1 MDDMDDMDT
10 TIAPQEKGADNT
22 VALFLGLYLVV
33 LAFFILLVTISTL
46 EESKSKKVM
55 DSLSSAFTSIV
66 PPSADLKIFKTKDGD
81 VLAGQEFQQQITGI
95 FATELGID
103 KVETV
108 QPGRQMRLL
117 LAADSMFFQGKSTI
131 RPAMYPLLDRTVAAL
146 SNRPAG
152 LRYDLEFIIG
162 TPTLSD
168 GKTMPVAQTLELA
181 RAGAFARAMFDRG
194 IPPDSV
200 SVGMRPGHVG
210 EVVIWFYTRDIEA
223 DKLRF
228 DAPKQTEN

>member
-1 MDDMDDMDT
+1 MTSIDDE
-10 TIAPQEKGADNT
+10 IPPPQHQEDRT

-33 LAFFILLVTISTL
+33 LAFFIMLVTISTV
-46 EESKSKKVM
+46 EETKSQKVM

-66 PPSADLKIFKTKDGD
+66 PPSADLQTFKSKDGD
-81 VLAGQEFQQQITGI
+81 VLAGQEFQQQVTGI

-117 LAADSMFFQGKSTI
+117 LKADNLFFEGEARI
-131 RPAMYPLLDRTVAAL
+131 RPAMFPLLDRTVAAL
-146 SNRPAG
+146 SNRPTG
-152 LRYDLEFIIG
+152 LRYDLEFVIG

-168 GKTMPVAQTLELA
+168 GKTMPIAQTLEVQ
-181 RAGAFARAMFDRG
+181 RAGAFARAMSERG

-200 SVGMRPGHVG
+200 AVGMRPGHDG
-210 EVVIWFYTRDIEA
+210 EVVIWFYTRDIEV

-228 DAPKQTEN
+228 DGQKQTKN

>member
-1 MDDMDDMDT
+1 MDNMDAQIPAQEESGDQ
-10 TIAPQEKGADNT
+10 TI
-22 VALFLGLYLVV
+22 ALFLGLYLVV
-33 LAFFILLVTISTL
+33 LAFFILLVTISTV
-46 EESKSKKVM
+46 EDTKSKKVM

-66 PPSADLKIFKTKDGD
+66 PPSADLQSFKSKDGD
-81 VLAGQEFQQQITGI
+81 VLAGQEFQQQVTGI

-108 QPGRQMRLL
+108 QPGRQMRLMM
-117 LAADSMFFQGKSTI
+117 AADSLFFQGESRI

-146 SNRPAG
+146 SSRPAG
-152 LRYDLEFIIG
+152 LRYDLEFVIG

-168 GKTMPVAQTLELA
+168 GKTMPIAQTLEVQ
-181 RAGAFARAMFDRG
+181 RAGAFARAMFERG

-210 EVVIWFYTRDIEA
+210 EVVIWFYTRDVEA

-228 DAPKQTEN
+228 DSAPKTEN

>member
-1 MDDMDDMDT
+1 MDDMDT
-10 TIAPQEKGADNT
+10 QIAPQEHGSDHT
-22 VALFLGLYLVV
+22 IALFLGLYLVV

-46 EESKSKKVM
+46 EDTKSRKVM

-66 PPSADLKIFKTKDGD
+66 PPSADLQSFKSKDGD
-81 VLAGQEFQQQITGI
+81 VLAGQEFQQQVTGI

-108 QPGRQMRLL
+108 QPGRQMRLI
-117 LAADSMFFQGKSTI
+117 LASDSLFFQGEARI
-131 RPAMYPLLDRTVAAL
+131 RPAMFPLLDRTVAAL
-146 SNRPAG
+146 SNRPVG
-152 LRYDLEFIIG
+152 LRFDLEFVIG
-162 TPTLSD
+162 TPTLAD
-168 GKTMPVAQTLELA
+168 GKTMPIAQTLEVA
-181 RAGAFARAMFDRG
+181 RAGAFARAMFERG

-210 EVVIWFYTRDIEA
+210 ESVIWFYTRDIEA

-228 DAPKQTEN
+228 NDAKKTEN

>member
-1 MDDMDDMDT
+1 MENMDT
-10 TIAPQEKGADNT
+10 PIAPKKIGGDAT
-22 VALFLGLYLVV
+22 IALFLGLYLVV

-46 EESKSKKVM
+46 EETKSKKVM

-66 PPSADLKIFKTKDGD
+66 PPSANLQSFKSKDGD

-95 FATELGID
+95 FATELGIN

-108 QPGRQMRLL
+108 QPGRQMRLVM
-117 LAADSMFFQGKSTI
+117 ASDSLFFQGEARI

-146 SNRPAG
+146 SNRPLG
-152 LRYDLEFIIG
+152 LRFDLEFVIG
-162 TPTLSD
+162 TPTLAD
-168 GKTMPVAQTLELA
+168 GKTMPVAQTLEVA
-181 RAGAFARAMFDRG
+181 RAGAFARAMFERG

-200 SVGMRPGHVG
+200 SVGMRPGHEG
-210 EVVIWFYTRDIEA
+210 EAVIWFYTRDIEA

-228 DAPKQTEN
+228 DVQKKTEN

>member
-1 MDDMDDMDT
+1 MDDMDAQ
-10 TIAPQEKGADNT
+10 IAPPPPAGDNT

-46 EESKSKKVM
+46 EETKSKKVM
-55 DSLSSAFTSIV
+55 DSLSSAFTSII
-66 PPSADLKIFKTKDGD
+66 PPTADLQSFKSKDGD
-81 VLAGQEFQQQITGI
+81 VLAGQEFQQQVTGI

-108 QPGRQMRLL
+108 QPGRQMRLVM
-117 LAADSMFFQGKSTI
+117 AADNLFFQGEARI
-131 RPAMYPLLDRTVAAL
+131 RPAMFPLLDRTVAAL
-146 SNRPAG
+146 SNRPPG
-152 LRYDLEFIIG
+152 LRYDLEFVIG

-168 GKTMPVAQTLELA
+168 GKTMPIAQTLEVQ
-181 RAGAFARAMFDRG
+181 RAGAFARAMFERG

-210 EVVIWFYTRDIEA
+210 EAVIWFYTRDIEA

-228 DAPKQTEN
+228 NGAKKTEN

>member
-1 MDDMDDMDT
+1 MDDMDT
-10 TIAPQEKGADNT
+10 QIAPPQPAGDQT
-22 VALFLGLYLVV
+22 IALFLGLYLVV
-33 LAFFILLVTISTL
+33 LAFFILLVSISTL

-55 DSLSSAFTSIV
+55 DSLSSTFTSIV
-66 PPSADLKIFKTKDGD
+66 PPSADLQSFKAKDGD
-81 VLAGQEFQQQITGI
+81 VLAGQEFQQQVTGI

-103 KVETV
+103 KVQTV
-108 QPGRQMRLL
+108 QPGRQMRLIL
-117 LAADSMFFQGKSTI
+117 SADSLFFQAEARI

-146 SNRPAG
+146 SNRPTG
-152 LRYDLEFIIG
+152 LRYDLEFVIG

-168 GKTMPVAQTLELA
+168 GKTMPIAQTLEVA

-210 EVVIWFYTRDIEA
+210 EVIIWFYTRDIEA

-228 DAPKQTEN
+228 DAADQKKN

>member
-1 MDDMDDMDT
+1 MDDMDT
-10 TIAPQEKGADNT
+10 QIAPQGKGVDHT
-22 VALFLGLYLVV
+22 IALFLGLYLVV

-66 PPSADLKIFKTKDGD
+66 PPSADLQSFKSKDGD
-81 VLAGQEFQQQITGI
+81 VLAGQEFQQQVTGI
-95 FATELGID
+95 FATELGVD

-117 LAADSMFFQGKSTI
+117 LAADSLFFQGEARI
-131 RPAMYPLLDRTVAAL
+131 RPAMFPLLDRTVAAL

-152 LRYDLEFIIG
+152 LRFDLEFVIG

-168 GKTMPVAQTLELA
+168 GKTMPIAQTLEVA

-228 DAPKQTEN
+228 DGTKKTEN

>member
-1 MDDMDDMDT
+1 MDDMDVP
-10 TIAPQEKGADNT
+10 IEQPEKGGDQT
-22 VALFLGLYLVV
+22 IALFLGLYLVV

-46 EESKSKKVM
+46 EDTKSKKVM

-66 PPSADLKIFKTKDGD
+66 PPSADLRTFKAKDGD
-81 VLAGQEFQQQITGI
+81 VLAGQEFQQQVTGI

-103 KVETV
+103 QIETV
-108 QPGRQMRLL
+108 QPGRQMRMVMP
-117 LAADSMFFQGKSTI
+117 ADSLFFQDEARI

-152 LRYDLEFIIG
+152 LRFDLEFVIG
-162 TPTLSD
+162 TPTEAD
-168 GKTMPVAQTLELA
+168 GKTMPTVETLEVR
-181 RAGAFARAMFDRG
+181 RAGAFARAMNERG
-194 IPPDSV
+194 IPPDSI

-210 EVVIWFYTRDIEA
+210 QVVIWFYTRDIEA

-228 DAPKQTEN
+228 EASPAQTEN

>member
-1 MDDMDDMDT
+1 MEDMDT
-10 TIAPQEKGADNT
+10 QIAPEEGAVDNT
-22 VALFLGLYLVV
+22 TALFLGLYLVV

-46 EESKSKKVM
+46 EETKSKKVM
-55 DSLSSAFTSIV
+55 DSLSSTFTSIV
-66 PPSADLKIFKTKDGD
+66 PPSADLQSFKAKDGD
-81 VLAGQEFQQQITGI
+81 VLAGQEFQQQVTGI

-117 LAADSMFFQGKSTI
+117 MPADSIFFQGEARI
-131 RPAMYPLLDRTVAAL
+131 RPAMFPLLDRTVAAL

-152 LRYDLEFIIG
+152 LRFDLEFVIG
-162 TPTLSD
+162 TPTLAD
-168 GKTMPVAQTLELA
+168 GKTMPVAQTLEIA

-200 SVGMRPGHVG
+200 SVGMRPGHLG
-210 EVVIWFYTRDIEA
+210 ETVIWFYTRDIEV

-228 DAPKQTEN
+228 DDAAKTEN

>member
-1 MDDMDDMDT
+1 MDSANDEIKRLPDEGPN
-10 TIAPQEKGADNT
+10 TI
-22 VALFLGLYLVV
+22 ALFLGLYLVV
-33 LAFFILLVTISTL
+33 LAFFILLVTISTV
-46 EESKSKKVM
+46 EDTKSQRVM

-66 PPSADLKIFKTKDGD
+66 PPSADLQSFKSKDGD

-95 FATELGID
+95 FSTELGID

-117 LAADSMFFQGKSTI
+117 LKADSLFFQDEARI

-152 LRYDLEFIIG
+152 LRYDLEFVIG
-162 TPTLSD
+162 VATAED
-168 GKTMPVAQTLELA
+168 GKTMPVEETLA
-181 RAGAFARAMFDRG
+181 IRRAGAFAGEMNARG

-200 SVGMRPGHVG
+200 AVGIRPGHVG
-210 EVVIWFYTRDIEA
+210 EVVIWFYTRDIEKT
-223 DKLRF
+223 KLKF
-228 DAPKQTEN
+228 DEEGQLKGVN

>member
-1 MDDMDDMDT
+1 MDNMDAHIPPQQESGDQ
-10 TIAPQEKGADNT
+10 TI
-22 VALFLGLYLVV
+22 ALFLGLYLVV
-33 LAFFILLVTISTL
+33 LAFFILLVTISTV
-46 EESKSKKVM
+46 EDTKSKKVM

-66 PPSADLKIFKTKDGD
+66 PPSADLQSFKSKDGD
-81 VLAGQEFQQQITGI
+81 VLAGQEFQQQVTGI
-95 FATELGID
+95 FATELGVD

-108 QPGRQMRLL
+108 QPGRQMRLMM
-117 LAADSMFFQGKSTI
+117 AADSLFFQGESRI

-146 SNRPAG
+146 SSRPAG
-152 LRYDLEFIIG
+152 LRYDLEFVIG

-168 GKTMPVAQTLELA
+168 GKTMPIAQTLEVQ
-181 RAGAFARAMFDRG
+181 RAGAFARAMFERG

-210 EVVIWFYTRDIEA
+210 EVVIWFYTRDVEA

-228 DAPKQTEN
+228 DAAPQTEN